1 MTLHAKRGLILERS
15 IVQCSHCSTDRSG
28 GFSVCVLSVCQQVHN
43 DVSTA
48 VTHVVFDKQ
57 IGFVHLLTYQAHGSI
72 SSA

>member
-1 MTLHAKRGLILERS
+1 MTFNAKSGLNLER
-15 IVQCSHCSTDRSG
+15 ITVQGSQCSTDGSG

-57 IGFVHLLTYQAHGSI
+57 I
-72 SSA
+72 